1 MIRAIL
7 VPVDGSAHAEKAV
20 ALAAD
25 LASKYRAHVAL
36 FHVLLLGHVPESLR
50 SLSGKRPESESG
62 ELPREIRVDIAEQLL
77 ERARRIAEY
86 HGATGVD
93 AAWAEGPVTQRILE
107 HAEDIGADT
116 IVLGS
121 RGLSDLKSLMVGS
134 VAHKVAHLFEGSVII
149 VR

>member
-1 MIRAIL
+1 MIRTIL
-7 VPVDGSAHAEKAV
+7 VPVDGSGHAEQAV

-25 LASKYRAHVAL
+25 LASKDRAHIAL
-36 FHVLLLGHVPESLR
+36 FHVLLLGHVPDSLR
-50 SLSGKRPESESG
+50 ALSGKHAEAEGG

-86 HGATGVD
+86 HGATRVD
-93 AAWAEGPVTQRILE
+93 TAWAEGPVTQRILE
-107 HAEDIGADT
+107 QAEDVGADM

-134 VAHKVAHLFEGSVII
+134 VAHKVAHLFEGSVVI